1 MMDDESCWV
10 SDITYKWSPMEG
22 PIKALPLTKTERDR
36 YILMAKSY
44 RREPAEIHMLIHTIE
59 KLLAAEVFWREAVK
73 NNEPAEYYGVY
84 DRKRCYFC
92 QHDLLEL
99 ERSQQPSDWN
109 AVNHEETCPWL
120 LAQEGV

>member
-1 MMDDESCWV
+1 MQP
-10 SDITYKWSPMEG
+10 K
-22 PIKALPLTKTERDR
+22 PLTKDER
-36 YILMAKSY
+36 S
-44 RREPAEIHMLIHTIE
+44 EISQKLAIVDYLHDTSVHPVAIQFIR
-59 KLLAAEVFWREAVK
+59 KLLAAEQFWREAVK

-92 QHDLLEL
+92 QHDLNEL

-120 LAQEGV
+120 LAQESVE